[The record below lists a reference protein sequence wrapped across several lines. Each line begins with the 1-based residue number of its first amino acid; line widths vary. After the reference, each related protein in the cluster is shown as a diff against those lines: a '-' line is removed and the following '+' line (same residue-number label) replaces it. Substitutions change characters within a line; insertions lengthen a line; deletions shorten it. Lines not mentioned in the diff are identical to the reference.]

1 MLWSVESYDPHLL
14 SLPFALAPA
23 AMLIVIAYTAVM
35 RGAPAVRGFLL
46 AHCLSLLP
54 YALVMMLSPSITSPV
69 VAEQLFQYAAAFIP
83 MAAATGTGFQLA
95 LIRRYRR
102 YRLLLLFLVANAAVW
117 VVVSSMTDLAV
128 DGVQRLSG
136 FWYAEAGPLA
146 WLALL
151 HTVALS
157 LPGFVMLT
165 RAALGSPPSDERRQ
179 LRAALLANLVTYAGL
194 IDVGLAYGIG
204 VFPLG
209 WLLSGIGCLLV
220 VRALVVEDL
229 LRVRAIDTTAPML
242 VIHLAGGV
250 LLTWLTLSQ
259 LGPDL
264 PWWGTVLVLVMSLVG
279 VRTSIA
285 TVALINRG
293 ARGGEGPLE
302 RLLAQLVTRSRAL
315 TDEPAIAKLAIDIA
329 ELGVGIRPGILLA
342 TEEDWGW
349 TTDTGERLADEL
361 APDPL
366 LVGWLAERRG
376 MLFVEDVEPVPEDL
390 RELYAKLFADRGAR
404 LILPLRNADE
414 LVGMVTIATD
424 APWLRGRS
432 VAFLERV
439 TERLSEAIV
448 HARMARR
455 AAERAALAHEVELA
469 ATMQAEL
476 LPGKGPHV
484 HGDLT
489 VVGSWRPATR
499 CGGDFWGVYPLADG
513 RVFLAIGDVTGHG
526 VASAMVTAAAAGACD
541 VCVRR
546 GPLDLIE
553 LVAALDSAVRRV
565 GGGEL
570 AMTCFASIIDPAA
583 REIRFVSCGHTAP
596 YLCRST
602 ETGIELHALV
612 GRGNLLGVGVPAT
625 PRVQQRALQ
634 AGDLVVWY
642 TDGVIDAQDPAGK
655 PFGDRRLQLL
665 LKKLDR
671 NRFGPLAV
679 HDTVQAHV
687 AAHRAGRPLADD
699 ETLVVGQIKVPVAAS
714 LEQARASS
722 ATLPGA
728 K

>member
-35 RGAPAVRGFLL
+35 RGAPALRGFLL

-54 YALVMMLSPSITSPV
+54 YALVMMLSPSITSPD

-102 YRLLLLFLVANAAVW
+102 SRWLVWFGVANAAVW
-117 VVVSSMTDLAV
+117 IAISFSSNAAV

-136 FWYAEAGPLA
+136 FWYAKAGPWA

-151 HTVALS
+151 HTVVLS
-157 LPGFVMLT
+157 IVGFVALG
-165 RAALGSPPSDERRQ
+165 RAALWSPPSDERRQ
-179 LRAALLANLVTYAGL
+179 LRAALLANLVTYSGL
-194 IDVGLAYGIG
+194 VDVGLAYGVG

-209 WLLSGIGCLLV
+209 WLLSGVGCLLV

-229 LRVRAIDTTAPML
+229 LRVRAVDTTAPVL
-242 VIHLAGGV
+242 VIHLAGGI
-250 LLTWLTLSQ
+250 LLSWVTLSQ

-264 PWWGTVLVLVMSLVG
+264 PWWAVVLVVVMSLVG

-285 TVALINRG
+285 TVTLINRG

-302 RLLAQLVTRSRAL
+302 RLLAQLVTRSRTL
-315 TDEPAIAKLAIDIA
+315 TEEPAITKLAIDIA
-329 ELGVGIRPGILLA
+329 ELGVGMRPRVVLA

-349 TTDTGERLADEL
+349 TTETGERLADEL

-376 MLFVEDVEPVPEDL
+376 LLFVEDVDPVPEDL
-390 RELYAKLFADRGAR
+390 RELYAKLFHDQGAR
-404 LILPLRNADE
+404 LILPMRNADE
-414 LVGMVTIATD
+414 LVGMVAIPTD

-432 VAFLERV
+432 VEFLGRAA
-439 TERLSEAIV
+439 ERLGEALV

-455 AAERAALAHEVELA
+455 AAERAALAREVELA
-469 ATMQAEL
+469 ATVQAEL

-499 CGGDFWGVYPLADG
+499 CGGDFWGVYPLGEG
-513 RVFLAIGDVTGHG
+513 RVLVAIGDVTGHG
-526 VASAMVTAAAAGACD
+526 VASAMVTAAAVGACD

-546 GPLDLIE
+546 GPIDLVE
-553 LVAALDSAVRRV
+553 LMAALDAAVRRV

-570 AMTCFASIIDPAA
+570 AMTCFASIIDCNA
-583 REIRFVSCGHTAP
+583 REIHFVSCGHTSP
-596 YLCRST
+596 YLLRQVS
-602 ETGIELHALV
+602 GSIELHALV
-612 GRGNLLGVGVPAT
+612 GRGNLLGVGAPAT
-625 PRVQQRALQ
+625 PRVLQRALQ

-642 TDGVIDAQDPAGK
+642 TDGVIEAQDPAGK

-665 LKKLDR
+665 LKKLER
-671 NRFGPLAV
+671 TRFGPLAV

-687 AAHRAGRPLADD
+687 AAHRAGRPLDDD
-699 ETLVVGQIKVPVAAS
+699 ETLVVAQLTAPVAAS
-714 LEQARASS
+714 LEQARATSS
-722 ATLPGA
+722 TGA
-728 K
+728 S